1 MDVAATLTSK
11 GQLTVPKAVRDAL
24 GLREGDR
31 VVFRVLEDRA
41 VVSRSP
47 SLLELAGAVP
57 VPAQARGSSWP
68 EIRRRARR
76 GLDRS

>member
-31 VVFRVLEDRA
+31 VVFRVLKGRA

-47 SLLELAGAVP
+47 ALLELAGAVP
-57 VPAQARGSSWP
+57 VPAQARGASWP
-68 EIRRRARR
+68 EIRHRARR